1 MRKESI
7 FKQNKILSSKQKSN
21 EEKKK
26 TKKDLTAQPAQM
38 GRCNFVLSWGIKRCC
53 VQQVG
58 KQENSEAEG
67 GQFKSCIFLE
77 MGEVT
82 QEEEDLQEVVK
93 MSLAGD

>member
-1 MRKESI
+1 MKKESI

-21 EEKKK
+21 EKKK

-58 KQENSEAEG
+58 KQEHSEAEG

-82 QEEEDLQEVVK
+82 QEEKEDLQEVVK
-93 MSLAGD
+93 VSLAED